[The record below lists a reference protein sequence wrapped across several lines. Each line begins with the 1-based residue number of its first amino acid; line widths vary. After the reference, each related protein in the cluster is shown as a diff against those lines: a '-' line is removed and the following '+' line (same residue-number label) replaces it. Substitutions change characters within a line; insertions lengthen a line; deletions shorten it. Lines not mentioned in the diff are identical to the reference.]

1 MHIFID
7 NTQLNKVLKALED
20 LLNEQKLSDNYL
32 KMLLSKVISIEEDTS
47 EIINI
52 LNPPIINLAVK
63 FSKGVLNM
71 PNLAE
76 VVGVNDTATIVAT
89 STDKG
94 VVTTVTYSVVSD
106 NPGVLNVGAQ
116 AADGTFPLTPVTAG
130 SCNLNFSGTDSG
142 GEVVNPISY
151 VVTVS
156 AAPGTIGLTVT
167 FSKGVV
173 S

>member
-7 NTQLNKVLKALED
+7 NTQLNKVLKVLED

-52 LNPPIINLAVK
+52 LNPPVINLDVK

-94 VVTTVTYSVVSD
+94 VVTTVTYSV
-106 NPGVLNVGAQ
+106 
-116 AADGTFPLTPVTAG
+116 
-130 SCNLNFSGTDSG
+130 
-142 GEVVNPISY
+142 
-151 VVTVS
+151 
-156 AAPGTIGLTVT
+156 
-167 FSKGVV
+167 
-173 S
+173 